1 MKGPFLFRSKGWV
14 MVVRALATL
23 MDEVI
28 FKIKGGVMRCLSGY
42 GKNRGPAGQ
51 SLSSSPHGGQYGSLF
66 LGSFFCAIDRAEVV
80 INGYIEQPK
89 QVEA

>member
-1 MKGPFLFRSKGWV
+1 MKGPFLFRLKGWV

-42 GKNRGPAGQ
+42 GKIGAQQGN
-51 SLSSSPHGGQYGSLF
+51 LF
-66 LGSFFCAIDRAEVV
+66 LLARTAGNTIRCFLAHSFAR
-80 INGYIEQPK
+80 
-89 QVEA
+89 

>member
-1 MKGPFLFRSKGWV
+1 MLEW
-14 MVVRALATL
+14 LW
-23 MDEVI
+23 
-28 FKIKGGVMRCLSGY
+28 
-42 GKNRGPAGQ
+42 KNRGPAGQ
-51 SLSSSPHGGQYGSLF
+51 SLSSSPHGGQYDSLF